1 MSIPVKA
8 EGPDV
13 PGSVT
18 ALYNDVACYAIES
31 GRRVRIRYDVGHHE
45 GGAFGGALSN
55 SLDDT
60 HTLSIYVDPEED
72 TEEEDAEDGSEE

>member
-8 EGPDV
+8 EEPDV

-31 GRRVRIRYDVGHHE
+31 GQRVTIRYDVYHHK
-45 GGAFGGALSN
+45 GGALGGTLSN

-60 HTLSIYVDPEED
+60 HTLSLYIDPEED
-72 TEEEDAEDGSEE
+72 AEEENADDGSET

>member
-1 MSIPVKA
+1 MSIPVKP
-8 EGPDV
+8 ESLVV
-13 PGSVT
+13 PASVT

-31 GRRVRIRYDVGHHE
+31 GKRVTIRYDVGHHE
-45 GGAFGGALSN
+45 GGALGGALCN
-55 SLDDT
+55 NLNDT

>member
-1 MSIPVKA
+1 MSIPVKP
-8 EGPDV
+8 ESLDV
-13 PGSVT
+13 PASVT

-31 GRRVRIRYDVGHHE
+31 GKRVTIRYDVGHHE